1 MTRRT
6 DIARLRKRRDFLAA
20 AGGRKWAA
28 TGLVLQALDRADE
41 TEPRVGF
48 TVTKKVGGA
57 VVRNRARRRL
67 KAAASEILPVAAK
80 QGYDYVLVGRAS
92 TLTRAWPDLLDDLRA
107 AMTKV
112 HGARLHGPQR
122 SARGHSSQR
131 GSEDRSGS
139 ESKEDT
145 FHG

>member
-28 TGLVLQALDRADE
+28 MSLVLQARERADE
-41 TEPRVGF
+41 DEPRVGF

-67 KAAASEILPVAAK
+67 KAAASEILPLAAK

-112 HGARLHGPQR
+112 HGAKPHGSQR
-122 SARGHSSQR
+122 PARGRPSQR
-131 GSEDRSGS
+131 ITEGHPSSGG
-139 ESKEDT
+139 KEDT
-145 FHG
+145 SHG

>member
-1 MTRRT
+1 MPRRT

-28 TGLVLQALDRADE
+28 NGLVLQALDRADE
-41 TEPRVGF
+41 AEPRVGF
-48 TVTKKVGGA
+48 TVTRKVGGA
-57 VVRNRARRRL
+57 VIRNRARRRL
-67 KAAASEILPVAAK
+67 KAAASEILPVIAK

-112 HGARLHGPQR
+112 HGAKLHGSQR
-122 SARGHSSQR
+122 AARGPSSQR
-131 GSEDRSGS
+131 GSGNQAGS

-145 FHG
+145 SHG